1 MATMVPWNQKSEK
14 SNELIAIIETGDDG
28 NGMNLELRWLR
39 SFVTVAEEMHFSRA
53 AQRLNLAQPA
63 LTAQIQ
69 QLEEAV
75 GADLFVRT
83 NRINALTAAGAA
95 LWPEARRLLDRAA
108 ALPGLAEK
116 ARRGDSGA
124 LRVGII
130 PPAATPKVAEIFRR
144 YAAALPG
151 VEVTV
156 RLGHQDALM
165 ASLVSGDLDL
175 VLGRPE
181 KPPARSG
188 LRERRLFVEEQGVL
202 LRRDDPRAGV
212 ESVKL
217 GDLAG
222 ANLLLLRGNLHFG
235 QILLEF
241 SARHGVALLPQYGA
255 EDFPALH
262 WMVQAGFG
270 VAPCSLLLAD
280 SVPRGLVVLPLRPS
294 PPRLQVNAIWRGRV
308 PVPPTARWLQ
318 MAGEGFA

>member
-1 MATMVPWNQKSEK
+1 
-14 SNELIAIIETGDDG
+14 
-28 NGMNLELRWLR
+28 MNLELRWLK

-75 GADLFVRT
+75 GADLFERT

-95 LWPEARRLLDRAA
+95 LLPEARRLVDQAA
-108 ALPGLAEK
+108 GLAGLA
-116 ARRGDSGA
+116 ARAMRGDSGV
-124 LRVGII
+124 LRTGII
-130 PPAATPKVAEIFRR
+130 PPAATPRVAEVFRR
-144 YAAALPG
+144 YRAELPD
-151 VEVTV
+151 VDVTV
-156 RLGHQDALM
+156 RIGHQDALM
-165 ASLVSGDLDL
+165 AALVAGDLDL
-175 VLGRPE
+175 VIGRPE

-202 LRRDDPRAGV
+202 LRRDDPRAQGK
-212 ESVKL
+212 SVPLAAL
-217 GDLAG
+217 GG
-222 ANLLLLRGNLHFG
+222 SHLLLLRGNLHFG

-241 SARHGVALLPQYGA
+241 SARHGAALLPHHSAG
-255 EDFPALH
+255 DFPALH

-280 SVPRGLVVLPLRPS
+280 SVPRGLVVLPLRPAPS
-294 PPRLQVNAIWRGRV
+294 RLHVNAIWRGRV

>member
-1 MATMVPWNQKSEK
+1 
-14 SNELIAIIETGDDG
+14 
-28 NGMNLELRWLR
+28 MNLELRWLK

-75 GADLFVRT
+75 GADLIERT
-83 NRINALTAAGAA
+83 NRISALTAAGAA
-95 LWPEARRLLDRAA
+95 LLPEARRLVERAG
-108 ALPGLAEK
+108 ALAGLAAK
-116 ARRGDSGA
+116 AMRGDSGV
-124 LRVGII
+124 LRTGLI
-130 PPAATPKVAEIFRR
+130 PPAATPRVADVFRR
-144 YAAALPG
+144 YGAELPG

-156 RLGHQDALM
+156 RLGNQDALM
-165 ASLVSGDLDL
+165 AALVAGDLDL
-175 VLGRPE
+175 VIGRPE

-202 LRRDDPRAGV
+202 LRRDDPRAQGEGV
-212 ESVKL
+212 SLADL
-217 GDLAG
+217 GG
-222 ANLLLLRGNLHFG
+222 ATLLLLRGNLHFG

-241 SARHGVALLPQYGA
+241 AARHGAALLPQRSA

-280 SVPRGLVVLPLRPS
+280 SVPRGLVVLPLRPA
-294 PPRLQVNAIWRGRV
+294 PPRLVVNAIWRGRV
-308 PVPPTARWLQ
+308 PGPPTARWLQ